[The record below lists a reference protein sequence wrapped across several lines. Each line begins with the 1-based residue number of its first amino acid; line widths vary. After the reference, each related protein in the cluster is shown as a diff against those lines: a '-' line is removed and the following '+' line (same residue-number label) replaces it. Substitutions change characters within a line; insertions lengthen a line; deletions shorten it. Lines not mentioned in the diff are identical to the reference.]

1 MIKNRKE
8 WENWENEKLIE
19 LWHLT
24 GSINLI
30 SILMNRTVP
39 SVQTQASRITLPQR
53 NENGLKHRRK
63 WTVEDE
69 DKLFLFLEDVKEKD
83 NKFDI
88 QKLANDLDRSI
99 DAIITKMFTKYP
111 KSDSI
116 YAKILL
122 KPVDNIHDELNN
134 KKKKRKC
141 LRCGSFFWSE
151 GIKNRICSTCTKLNN
166 EEVDWSF

>member
-8 WENWENEKLIE
+8 WENHENERLIE

-53 NENGLKHRRK
+53 NENGLKHRRR
-63 WTVEDE
+63 WTIEDE
-69 DKLFLFLEDVKEKD
+69 EKLFLYLDNIKEK
-83 NKFDI
+83 NETLDI

-111 KSDSI
+111 KSDSL
-116 YAKILL
+116 YTKIIL
-122 KPVDNIHDELNN
+122 KPNHNHENEAND

-141 LRCGSFFWSE
+141 LRCQSFFWSE
-151 GIKNRICSTCTKLNN
+151 GIKNRICSTCSKLNN